1 MIINNLFNNYLE
13 MSIEEGRESQGQGY
27 ITSLI
32 SSFKRRETIDSL
44 K

>member
-1 MIINNLFNNYLE
+1 MINNLFNNYLE
-13 MSIEEGRESQGQGY
+13 MSLEEGRESQGY
-27 ITSLI
+27 LTSLI